1 LEIFRVPYS
10 LSDKLRL
17 EGEQSK
23 LIDAIIAKFDLVTA
37 SSIVNSTGELQ
48 GGMVRPGYEQRFAS
62 HNKISKTM
70 WGTWFS
76 ILLSVAGKMDEYGQ
90 SVEYLTIGRAEY
102 KTILIPIFPEN
113 WIITVTVDPTVD
125 SNSIASKV
133 RSFVREFGA
142 AN

>member
-1 LEIFRVPYS
+1 
-10 LSDKLRL
+10 
-17 EGEQSK
+17 
-23 LIDAIIAKFDLVTA
+23 VTA
-37 SSIVNSTGELQ
+37 SSIVNSTGELR

-90 SVEYLTIGRAEY
+90 SVEYITIGRADY
-102 KTILIPIFPEN
+102 KTILIPIFPEKS
-113 WIITVTVDPTVD
+113 IVTVTVDPTVD
-125 SNSIASKV
+125 SNTIASKV
-133 RSFVREFGA
+133 RSFVRDFGI